1 MLSNV
6 FAENTILH
14 VCLWVIETK
23 LSGEITLMVDHFP
36 ELSESD

>member
-23 LSGEITLMVDHFP
+23 LSGEITFFINGRSLP
-36 ELSESD
+36 